1 MSCTDVSGQDSKG
14 PTQHSEEE
22 RTFSTNPISR
32 GGRNKGKSK
41 ILFEKLPLKI
51 QIFRILTQFQ
61 IFLVFFNI
69 EITCFIATA
78 SFGILE

>member
-14 PTQHSEEE
+14 PAQHGEEE
-22 RTFSTNPISR
+22 RTFSTNPISQ

-61 IFLVFFNI
+61 IFLVFL
-69 EITCFIATA
+69 T
-78 SFGILE
+78 LK